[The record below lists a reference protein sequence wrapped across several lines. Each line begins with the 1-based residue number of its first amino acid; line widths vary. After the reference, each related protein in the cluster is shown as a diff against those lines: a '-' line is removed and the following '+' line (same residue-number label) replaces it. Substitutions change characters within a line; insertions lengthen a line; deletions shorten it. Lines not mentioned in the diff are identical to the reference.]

1 MEKAL
6 RQPVQAHGGA
16 DKPLKI
22 VIFPLCWVLAHV
34 GRTLEIAKVLRA
46 RGHEVVFAGENPD
59 HPLSRLDHARKH
71 GFRTVKV
78 KEPNW
83 PWAWDR
89 FQRLGG
95 MVALHDLIRHQ
106 DWAPLEV
113 IMEDIIRVASE
124 EKPDLIIGDAS
135 LGVSPAGHV
144 LGIPAA
150 GVFNAYNVKFYRPW
164 RPLRFLIDLMDKTYW
179 GPIRNR
185 VYRRHGVE
193 PISGYDLWH
202 KTLMLSPDLPELF
215 APLPEFPNWHAVGPL
230 VSEPPC
236 ALPEWYGELAD
247 GQPNV
252 YITMGSTG
260 FLEPLLDRV
269 YDELSKSRYRFIV
282 TTGNQVSEACMQR
295 APRNFRFASYAPGSR
310 LLEHSSAMVF
320 HGGNGTMY
328 QALAAGVPMLAL
340 PSHEEQKIST
350 SKAIEEGFGIKGNV
364 RKITG
369 RQLLANIDRLVDDPS
384 YRNNAW
390 RFRRAVRNANAA
402 EHAAGLL
409 EAHVRQHQQARAAQ

>member
-1 MEKAL
+1 
-6 RQPVQAHGGA
+6 
-16 DKPLKI
+16 
-22 VIFPLCWVLAHV
+22 
-34 GRTLEIAKVLRA
+34 
-46 RGHEVVFAGENPD
+46 
-59 HPLSRLDHARKH
+59 
-71 GFRTVKV
+71 
-78 KEPNW
+78 
-83 PWAWDR
+83 
-89 FQRLGG
+89 
-95 MVALHDLIRHQ
+95 
-106 DWAPLEV
+106 
-113 IMEDIIRVASE
+113 
-124 EKPDLIIGDAS
+124 
-135 LGVSPAGHV
+135 
-144 LGIPAA
+144 
-150 GVFNAYNVKFYRPW
+150 
-164 RPLRFLIDLMDKTYW
+164 
-179 GPIRNR
+179 
-185 VYRRHGVE
+185 
-193 PISGYDLWH
+193 
-202 KTLMLSPDLPELF
+202 
-215 APLPEFPNWHAVGPL
+215 
-230 VSEPPC
+230 
-236 ALPEWYGELAD
+236 
-247 GQPNV
+247 
-252 YITMGSTG
+252 MGSTG